1 MRIIMLH
8 FLLCWEKVTG
18 MPRIEIEFEFD
29 MVFCSGIGLAPYTVF
44 FPFRFTFNTLHNLL
58 KVIVL

>member
-1 MRIIMLH
+1 ML
-8 FLLCWEKVTG
+8 G

-29 MVFCSGIGLAPYTVF
+29 MVFCFWHAFGIVCF
-44 FPFRFTFNTLHNLL
+44 FLFVSLGFTFNTLQDLL